1 MFTLELE
8 KGVGRSIKERIE
20 NNLKKRKDSQPL
32 DMPSAGSVFKNP
44 PGRFAGMLIEESG
57 LKGKR
62 IGGAMISPKH
72 ANFIVNAGNA
82 KASDIIELI
91 NFTRKKVKE
100 DSGIDLETEIKVVGL

>member
-1 MFTLELE
+1 
-8 KGVGRSIKERIE
+8 
-20 NNLKKRKDSQPL
+20 
-32 DMPSAGSVFKNP
+32 
-44 PGRFAGMLIEESG
+44 
-57 LKGKR
+57 
-62 IGGAMISPKH
+62 MISPKH